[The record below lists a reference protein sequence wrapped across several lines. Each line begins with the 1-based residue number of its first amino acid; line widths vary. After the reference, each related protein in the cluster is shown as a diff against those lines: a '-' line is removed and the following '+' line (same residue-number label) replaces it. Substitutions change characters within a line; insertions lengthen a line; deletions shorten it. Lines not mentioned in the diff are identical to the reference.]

1 MPRGRKSGDDVL
13 SNPFCHSFS
22 PSALHRNL
30 FRGGHGQGCCTPHHG
45 MGHHGCCMGGGWRRF
60 VSPAEQLE
68 CLHGYL
74 EDLKKEIAGVEARI
88 HDLKGK

>member
-1 MPRGRKSGDDVL
+1 MCNMPGGGHGYGHHGGHG
-13 SNPFCHSFS
+13 FGHS
-22 PSALHRNL
+22 
-30 FRGGHGQGCCTPHHG
+30 GGHGQGCCTPHHG

-74 EDLKKEIAGVEARI
+74 EDLKKEIARVEARI

>member
-1 MPRGRKSGDDVL
+1 MCNMPG
-13 SNPFCHSFS
+13 
-22 PSALHRNL
+22 
-30 FRGGHGQGCCTPHHG
+30 GGHGRGGGHGYGHGFGGGHHGSGCCSPHG
-45 MGHHGCCMGGGWRRF
+45 MGHHGCCYGGGWRRF

>member
-1 MPRGRKSGDDVL
+1 MCDMPG
-13 SNPFCHSFS
+13 
-22 PSALHRNL
+22 
-30 FRGGHGQGCCTPHHG
+30 GGHGHGGGHGYGHGHGWGHGSGCCTPH
-45 MGHHGCCMGGGWRRF
+45 MGHHGCCHGRSWRRF